1 MAEAFVYNMDSLV
14 TKDYLDE
21 CLDARFAAQD
31 LKLERRFNDL
41 EKGFDG
47 RFANLESDLKLQRWI
62 LAAVAASTVI
72 PALMELFG
80 R

>member
-31 LKLERRFNDL
+31 LDL
-41 EKGFDG
+41 EQ
-47 RFANLESDLKLQRWI
+47 RFGGINLQLADVRGELKLQRWI
-62 LAAVAASTVI
+62 LAAIAASTVI
-72 PALMELFG
+72 PALMELLG